1 MISQRSLWSGYG
13 WHFILADLSLI
24 LFLLTLRGFASVAD
38 QSPDTE
44 QPSEAVRE
52 VTIAPSQAIFRP
64 VRGGPSIAAWL
75 ASQSQ
80 DDRATLT
87 IFARY
92 APGGQAEAWHEA
104 SRLAREAE
112 QRKVATRMILSQGS
126 DADLYAS
133 LAYDS
138 VPADRP

>member
-1 MISQRSLWSGYG
+1 MTSQRSLWSGYG

-38 QSPDTE
+38 QSPGTE
-44 QPSEAVRE
+44 QPSEAGPE

-64 VRGGPSIAAWL
+64 VPGGPNIAEWL

-92 APGGQAEAWHEA
+92 VPGGETEAWQQA
-104 SRLAREAE
+104 SRLAQEAE

-138 VPADRP
+138 VAADRP